1 MSERGRTTSPV
12 PEPGLRAWPGRGQY
26 DVVAVGG
33 SAGSF
38 ALLLAM
44 LPRLPGDFPWP
55 VLAVVHLHPRQKG
68 GFVDLLDQRCSL
80 RVKEAEDK
88 EAIAPGHVYFAPPDY
103 HLLLEPG
110 LTLALSADDKV
121 RFSRPSI
128 DVLFESAALACR
140 SRLVGVLLSGAGDDG
155 ARGLCSIWER
165 GGLTVVQ
172 NPARAEHPAMPLAAL
187 EALRLA
193 GALAGSITAGPGHGP
208 DHVLDAEGIV
218 ELLAVL
224 AGAASGRAG
233 PRAAAAGQG
242 KGQ

>member
-1 MSERGRTTSPV
+1 M
-12 PEPGLRAWPGRGQY
+12 RAWLGCGPY
-26 DVVAVGG
+26 DGVAVGG
-33 SAGSF
+33 SAGSLA
-38 ALLLAM
+38 ALLEI

-68 GFVDLLDQRCSL
+68 GFVDLLDRRCFL

-88 EAIAPGHVYFAPPDY
+88 EAIAPGHVYFAPADY
-103 HLLLEPG
+103 HLLLEPS

-140 SRLVGVLLSGAGDDG
+140 SRLIGVLLSGAGDVG
-155 ARGLCSIWER
+155 ALGLRHIREQ
-165 GGLTVVQ
+165 GGLVVVQ
-172 NPARAEHPAMPLAAL
+172 DPAGAEHPAMPLAGL

-193 GALAGSITAGPGHGP
+193 EVLAGESSARQNQV
-208 DHVLDAEGIV
+208 HVLDSGGIAGL
-218 ELLAVL
+218 LLAL
-224 AGAASGRAG
+224 AEEACGLTGPGGAAARE
-233 PRAAAAGQG
+233 G